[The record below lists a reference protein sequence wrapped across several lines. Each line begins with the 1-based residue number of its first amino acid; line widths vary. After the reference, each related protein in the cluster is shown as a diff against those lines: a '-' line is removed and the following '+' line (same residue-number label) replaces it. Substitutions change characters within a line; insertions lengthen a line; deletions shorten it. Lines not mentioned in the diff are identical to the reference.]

1 MRKLLGIVLGLA
13 LFVEGAHA
21 SDNTQ
26 EKALENLKAQF
37 ELIDANRIDHI
48 GRSMML
54 EPKVS
59 ERFWQLHHVYMQKQ
73 MALRDKQLAL
83 LTRYADIHNRKAMDD
98 ALAKD
103 MLKESMR
110 YEAQHVRNRQDFMR
124 DIAKVLT
131 PTQRLRFYQLDLLLD
146 TRLRSGMLAQIPV
159 TE

>member
-1 MRKLLGIVLGLA
+1 MRRLLEILLGVGL
-13 LFVEGAHA
+13 LMGIAHA
-21 SDNTQ
+21 ADTAQ

-37 ELIDANRIDHI
+37 EQIDANRIDHI
-48 GRSMML
+48 GRSMVL

-59 ERFWQLHHVYMQKQ
+59 EHFWSLHNGYMHKQ

-98 ALAKD
+98 ALANA
-103 MLKESMR
+103 MLKDSMR

-124 DIAKVLT
+124 EIAKVLT

-159 TE
+159 AE